1 MRVAFDTN
9 VLLYAEG
16 ADEPVKAAK
25 AQATITRF
33 AGDRMHL
40 PSQVVLEGARALRMK
55 LRMQGS
61 QARLIVEQWRTAAT
75 IVLPNAATLDN
86 ALMLSFDHGIQIFD
100 AIILATAAQAE
111 CPLLLSED
119 FQDGFVWR
127 GVTVANPF
135 ADKLHPLLES
145 AIEG

>member
-16 ADEPVKAAK
+16 AGDRAKAAK

-40 PSQVVLEGARALRMK
+40 PSQVVLEGARALRAK
-55 LRMQGS
+55 LKMSAS
-61 QARLIVEQWRTAAT
+61 QARIIVEQWITNAI
-75 IVLPNAATLDN
+75 IVLPQADTLDN
-86 ALMLSFDHGIQIFD
+86 ALTLSFDHGMQIFD
-100 AIILATAAQAE
+100 AIILATAAQAG

-135 ADKLHPLLES
+135 ADKPHPLLAS
-145 AIEG
+145 ALND